1 MSQTLIFV
9 ISVLCLRC
17 CDAREPAFQKQLDP
31 EKVCKEDICK
41 FHLSVRDEMS
51 MTEKIY
57 GQGRNP
63 ITKTGETFMVD
74 ISQEGHLLRDL
85 GNFYNK
91 PRYADMNR
99 TRIQATDNVITANG
113 LRRKI
118 ITING
123 VFPGPTL
130 EVMEGAEVNLGE
142 EYLKTVKKYKATV
155 VLFFRLK

>member
-1 MSQTLIFV
+1 
-9 ISVLCLRC
+9 
-17 CDAREPAFQKQLDP
+17 
-31 EKVCKEDICK
+31 
-41 FHLSVRDEMS
+41 

-74 ISQEGHLLRDL
+74 ISQEGHLLRNL

-130 EVMEGAEVNLGE
+130 EVMEGAEVEVTVTNLMFHQSLTIHWHG
-142 EYLKTVKKYKATV
+142 
-155 VLFFRLK
+155 FH